1 MDNRSSVG
9 SAQAR
14 QPRGKC
20 SRISYKN
27 DQGFPGGSSVKNL
40 PANTGDVGS
49 IPGLGRLP
57 GEGNGNS
64 LQYSCLENSMA
75 GGPWLATIHVVAE
88 SDTTEHTCLMAL

>member
-57 GEGNGNS
+57 GEGNGS
-64 LQYSCLENSMA
+64 PL
-75 GGPWLATIHVVAE
+75 
-88 SDTTEHTCLMAL
+88 